1 MKMKNKKQVD
11 KLYNFE
17 EIFNEYG
24 LTTETYEQLL
34 EDCSN
39 KVQKI
44 SDLDWSE
51 ICDKY
56 NLDFNPDTI
65 RKGAQ
70 PPLVGSAFV
79 SEYYKWQ
86 ESQRDSDTKEDSY
99 FKELQIQRR
108 QLEKERHKLY
118 ATKTEYSRQVRQQSR
133 FELFYENIA
142 RELNEYDVPEFI
154 GLNYSEQMKS
164 YVLSIA
170 DIHAGANFIT
180 ETNKYSFEEVTRRFN
195 KLFNDV
201 VYFIKEKNINNLKV
215 LCLGDDIQGILR
227 LSDLQLNE
235 SSVVKATVFVA
246 KTIAHFLN
254 ELSAYC
260 YIDYYHCPTSN
271 HSQSRPL
278 GTKASEI
285 ASEDVEYVICN
296 YIKDVL
302 VNNNRISVHTNFG
315 YEYIEIPIFDFNT
328 IAMHGHTI
336 NNIDNALKDLT
347 YHKKTFYT
355 TVFLAHYHA
364 SKVGTVGEMSDT
376 DCEVIVCP
384 SFVGSCPYSDKLMK
398 GAKPSCCI
406 YGYDEKYGHTETYK
420 IFLN

>member
-1 MKMKNKKQVD
+1 MD

-34 EDCSN
+34 ADCSN

-79 SEYYKWQ
+79 SEYYKWK
-86 ESQRDSDTKEDSY
+86 ESQRDSGTKEDSY

-108 QLEKERHKLY
+108 QLEKERQKLY

-133 FELFYENIA
+133 FELFYENVA
-142 RELNEYDVPEFI
+142 GELNEYDVPEFI
-154 GLNYSEQMKS
+154 GLNYSEQIKS
-164 YVLSIA
+164 YILSIA

-180 ETNKYSFEEVTRRFN
+180 ETNEYSFDEVTKRFN

-201 VYFIKEKNINNLKV
+201 VYFVKEKNINNLKV

-246 KTIAHFLN
+246 RTIAHFLN

-315 YEYIEIPIFDFNT
+315 YEYIEIPIFDFKT

-364 SKVGTVGEMSDT
+364 SKVGTVGEMSNT

>member
-1 MKMKNKKQVD
+1 M
-11 KLYNFE
+11 YNFE
-17 EIFNEYG
+17 EIFQEYG

-34 EDCSN
+34 ADCSN

-51 ICDKY
+51 ICEKY

-65 RKGAQ
+65 RKGSQ

-79 SEYYKWQ
+79 SEYYKWK
-86 ESQRDSDTKEDSY
+86 ESQRDSGDKEDSY
-99 FKELQIQRR
+99 SKELEVQRR
-108 QLEKERHKLY
+108 QLEKERQKLY

-133 FELFYENIA
+133 FELFYENVT

-164 YVLSIA
+164 YVLAIA

-180 ETNKYSFEEVTRRFN
+180 ETNEYSFEEVTRRFN

-201 VYFIKEKNINNLKV
+201 VCFVKEKNINSLKII
-215 LCLGDDIQGILR
+215 CLGDDIQGILR

-302 VNNNRISVHTNFG
+302 VNNNRISVRTNFG
-315 YEYIEIPIFDFNT
+315 YEYIEIPIFDFKT

-364 SKVGTVGEMSDT
+364 AKMGTVGEMPDT

-420 IFLN
+420 IFLK

>member
-1 MKMKNKKQVD
+1 MQK
-11 KLYNFE
+11 
-17 EIFNEYG
+17 YG
-24 LTTETYEQLL
+24 LTAETYEALL
-34 EDCSN
+34 KDCSD
-39 KVQKI
+39 KAQKI
-44 SDLDWSE
+44 SDVDWNDIVE
-51 ICDKY
+51 KY
-56 NLDFNPDTI
+56 NLNVHYDTL
-65 RKGAQ
+65 RKSSQFITG
-70 PPLVGSAFV
+70 GSFV
-79 SEYYKWQ
+79 SEYYKWK
-86 ESQRDSDTKEDSY
+86 ESQRDSGDKEDSY
-99 FKELQIQRR
+99 SKELEVQRR
-108 QLEKERHKLY
+108 QLEKERQKLY

-133 FELFYENIA
+133 FELFYENVSQ
-142 RELNEYDVPEFI
+142 ELNEYDVPEFI

-164 YVLSIA
+164 YVLTIA

-180 ETNKYSFEEVTRRFN
+180 ETNEYSFDEVTRRFN
-195 KLFNDV
+195 KLFNDA
-201 VYFIKEKNINNLKV
+201 VYFVKEKNINNLKV

-302 VNNNRISVHTNFG
+302 VNNSRILVHTNFG
-315 YEYIEIPIFDFNT
+315 YEYIEIPIFNFKT

-364 SKVGTVGEMSDT
+364 AKMGTVGEMSDT

-406 YGYDEKYGHTETYK
+406 YGYDEKWGHTETYK
-420 IFLN
+420 IFLK

>member
-1 MKMKNKKQVD
+1 MD

-17 EIFNEYG
+17 EIFKEYN

-34 EDCSN
+34 ADCSN

-65 RKGAQ
+65 RKGSQ
-70 PPLVGSAFV
+70 PPLIGSAFV
-79 SEYYKWQ
+79 SEYYKWKEIQ
-86 ESQRDSDTKEDSY
+86 KDSDTKEDSY
-99 FKELQIQRR
+99 FKELQMQRR
-108 QLEKERHKLY
+108 QLEKERQKLY

-133 FELFYENIA
+133 FELFYENVA

-164 YVLSIA
+164 YILSIA

-180 ETNKYSFEEVTRRFN
+180 ETNEYSFDEITKRFN

-201 VYFIKEKNINNLKV
+201 VYFVKEKNINNLKV

-235 SSVVKATVFVA
+235 SSVVRATVFVA

-315 YEYIEIPIFDFNT
+315 YEYIEIPIFDFKT

-364 SKVGTVGEMSDT
+364 SKMGTVGEMSDT

-406 YGYDEKYGHTETYK
+406 YGYDEKYGHIETYK

>member
-1 MKMKNKKQVD
+1 MD

-34 EDCSN
+34 ADCSN

-79 SEYYKWQ
+79 SEYYKWK
-86 ESQRDSDTKEDSY
+86 ESQRDSGTKEDSY

-108 QLEKERHKLY
+108 QLEKERQKLY

-154 GLNYSEQMKS
+154 GLNYSEQIKS
-164 YVLSIA
+164 YILSIA

-180 ETNKYSFEEVTRRFN
+180 ETNEYSFDEVTKRFN

-201 VYFIKEKNINNLKV
+201 VYFVKEKNINNLKV

-315 YEYIEIPIFDFNT
+315 YEYIEIPIFDFKT

-364 SKVGTVGEMSDT
+364 SKIGTVGEMSDT

-406 YGYDEKYGHTETYK
+406 YGYDEKYGHIETYK

>member
-1 MKMKNKKQVD
+1 MD

-34 EDCSN
+34 ADCSN

-79 SEYYKWQ
+79 SEYYKWK
-86 ESQRDSDTKEDSY
+86 ESQRDSGTKEDSY

-108 QLEKERHKLY
+108 QLEKERQKLY

-154 GLNYSEQMKS
+154 GLNYSEQIKS
-164 YVLSIA
+164 YILSIA

-180 ETNKYSFEEVTRRFN
+180 ETNEYSFDEVTKRFN

-201 VYFIKEKNINNLKV
+201 VYFVKEKNINNLKV

-315 YEYIEIPIFDFNT
+315 YEYIEIPIFDFKT

-406 YGYDEKYGHTETYK
+406 YGYDEKYGHIETYK

>member
-1 MKMKNKKQVD
+1 MNI
-11 KLYNFE
+11 LYNFE
-17 EIFNEYG
+17 EIFKEYG

-34 EDCSN
+34 TDCSN

-65 RKGAQ
+65 RKGSQ

-79 SEYYKWQ
+79 SEYFKWK
-86 ESQRDSDTKEDSY
+86 ESQRNSDDKEDSY
-99 FKELQIQRR
+99 SKELEVQRR
-108 QLEKERHKLY
+108 QLEKERQKLY

-133 FELFYENIA
+133 FELFYENVA
-142 RELNEYDVPEFI
+142 KELNEYDVPEFI
-154 GLNYSEQMKS
+154 GFNYSEQMKS

-180 ETNKYSFEEVTRRFN
+180 ETNEYSFEEITRRFN

-201 VYFIKEKNINNLKV
+201 VYFVKEKNINSLKV

-315 YEYIEIPIFDFNT
+315 YEYIEIPIFDFKT
-328 IAMHGHTI
+328 IVMHGHTI

-364 SKVGTVGEMSDT
+364 AKMGTVGEMSDT

-406 YGYDEKYGHTETYK
+406 YGYDEKWGHTETYK
-420 IFLN
+420 IFLK

>member
-1 MKMKNKKQVD
+1 MSI
-11 KLYNFE
+11 LYNFE
-17 EIFNEYG
+17 EEFRKYG
-24 LTTETYEQLL
+24 LNTETYEKLL

-44 SDLDWSE
+44 LDLDWSE
-51 ICDKY
+51 ICEKY

-65 RKGAQ
+65 RKGSQ
-70 PPLVGSAFV
+70 PPLIGSAFV
-79 SEYYKWQ
+79 SEYYKWK
-86 ESQRDSDTKEDSY
+86 ESQKKSENDEDSY
-99 FKELQIQRR
+99 LKELESQRR
-108 QLEKERHKLY
+108 QLEKERQKLY
-118 ATKTEYSRQVRQQSR
+118 VTKTEYSRNIRQQSR

-142 RELNEYDVPEFI
+142 NEIKLYDVPEFI
-154 GLNYSEQMKS
+154 NTT
-164 YVLSIA
+164 YVQQRNQYILTIA
-170 DIHAGANFIT
+170 DIHAGANFVT
-180 ETNKYSFEEVTRRFN
+180 ETNEYSFEEVTRRFN

-201 VYFIKEKNINNLKV
+201 VFFIQDKHISTLKV

-246 KTIAHFLN
+246 KTIAKFLN
-254 ELSAYC
+254 ELSSYC

-271 HSQSRPL
+271 HSQVRPL

-302 VNNNRISVHTNFG
+302 VNNDRISVHTNFG
-315 YEYIEIPIFDFNT
+315 REYIEIPIFDFKT
-328 IAMHGHTI
+328 IVMHGHTI
-336 NNIDNALKDLT
+336 HNIDNALKDLT

-364 SKVGTVGEMSDT
+364 AKMGTVGEMADT

-406 YGYDEKYGHTETYK
+406 YGYDKKYGRTESYK

>member
-1 MKMKNKKQVD
+1 MNITDLHRLENENEFQYTWRLGQAKDSGLLDMDWNSIADLINKEFRND
-11 KLYNFE
+11 E
-17 EIFNEYG
+17 
-24 LTTETYEQLL
+24 
-34 EDCSN
+34 
-39 KVQKI
+39 
-44 SDLDWSE
+44 
-51 ICDKY
+51 
-56 NLDFNPDTI
+56 
-65 RKGAQ
+65 
-70 PPLVGSAFV
+70 
-79 SEYYKWQ
+79 SEYRTEAAYRKSYQ
-86 ESQRDSDTKEDSY
+86 QAKKYYESGVFNNLSEDEY
-99 FKELQIQRR
+99 FKELQIQKRE
-108 QLEKERHKLY
+108 LEKERQKLFS
-118 ATKTEYSRQVRQQSR
+118 TKTEYSRQIRQQSR
-133 FELFYENIA
+133 FELFYENVA
-142 RELNEYDVPEFI
+142 NELNAYDVPEFV

-180 ETNKYSFEEVTRRFN
+180 ETNEYSFDEITRRFN
-195 KLFNDV
+195 KLFNDI
-201 VYFIKEKNINNLKV
+201 VYFVKEKNITTLKV

-235 SSVVKATVFVA
+235 TSVVKATVFVA

-271 HSQSRPL
+271 HSQTRPL

-315 YEYIEIPIFDFNT
+315 YEYIEIPIFDFKT

-336 NNIDNALKDLT
+336 NNIDGVLKDLT

-364 SKVGTVGEMSDT
+364 AKMGTVGEMSDT

-406 YGYDEKYGHTETYK
+406 YGYDKKYGRTESYK
-420 IFLN
+420 IFLK